1 MGIMINFVQKSYY
14 LLLISLILLISCD
27 IKELSSFGSEDS
39 GFSFGIRNYSIKEYN
54 NCILYMGYLDSN
66 YNFEAIDSLS
76 YDSIVIYKKG
86 DGDYNETQGYSSTD
100 PFRNNKNGLNKYGY
114 WEPDQAIISRES
126 VDGRVYFKINLEG
139 KTSVSSARAAFN
151 GHVLLKILENGDLS
165 W

>member
-1 MGIMINFVQKSYY
+1 MTNFIQKSYFIFF
-14 LLLISLILLISCD
+14 ISLMSCD
-27 IKELSSFGSEDS
+27 LKESLTIGSEDS
-39 GFSFGIRNYSIKEYN
+39 GFSFGIRNYSAVEYN
-54 NCILYMGYLDSN
+54 NCVLYMGYLNST

-76 YDSIVIYKKG
+76 YNNIVIYKKG
-86 DGDYNETQGYSSTD
+86 DGDYIKDEGYSSTD

-114 WEPDQAIISRES
+114 WPPNEELISKKS

-151 GHVLLKILENGDLS
+151 GHVILKILENGDLS